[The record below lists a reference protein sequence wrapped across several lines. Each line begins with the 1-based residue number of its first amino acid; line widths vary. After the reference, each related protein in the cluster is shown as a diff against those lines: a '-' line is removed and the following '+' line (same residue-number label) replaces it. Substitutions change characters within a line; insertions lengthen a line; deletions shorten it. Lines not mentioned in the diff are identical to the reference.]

1 MYRHVLKA
9 VVLAVI
15 GGLIYILVEL
25 LWRGH
30 THISMFVLG
39 GACFVTIGLI
49 NELLPWNMGI
59 LWQSV
64 IGAVIVTL
72 LEFITGIIVNIWLG
86 LGVWDYSGLPLN
98 IMGQICLPFT
108 LAWGVLSCVASVL
121 DDYIRYWFFGEEKP
135 HYTFL

>member
-1 MYRHVLKA
+1 MLKA

-108 LAWGVLSCVASVL
+108 LAWGVLSCVAIVL